1 MAANAQPIAV
11 IARLLD
17 LSERR
22 IQQLSREG
30 VIPKAERG
38 QYDLVAAVRGYV
50 AYLRDLAVKAQAGAP
65 DFGAERARLIKAKA
79 DLAEMEADGR
89 RGELLPADAVEVAVR
104 LIAALPADMRT
115 SMQLDYE
122 RRRRVELEEVTGAVV
137 SPTFVIARVHT
148 GGRVP
153 MVHVDAYRLGGVAEV
168 DDLDLDVD
176 VDDSVTVVEWGSGV
190 AEQLAPSWLL
200 VDVTRRDDD
209 VRVVQVRPH
218 GPRWGA
224 PS

>member
-1 MAANAQPIAV
+1 MATNAQPIAV

-22 IQQLSREG
+22 IQQLSRDG

-89 RGELLPADAVEVAVR
+89 RGELLPADAVEAAWTAVLAR
-104 LIAALPADMRT
+104 LRARLLVLP
-115 SMQLDYE
+115 
-122 RRRRVELEEVTGAVV
+122 ELG
-137 SPTFVIARVHT
+137 
-148 GGRVP
+148 
-153 MVHVDAYRLGGVAEV
+153 
-168 DDLDLDVD
+168 LDLGAKDRVI
-176 VDDSVTVVEWGSGV
+176 GGN
-190 AEQLAPSWLL
+190 
-200 VDVTRRDDD
+200 DDD
-209 VRVVQVRPH
+209 
-218 GPRWGA
+218 
-224 PS
+224 

>member
-1 MAANAQPIAV
+1 MATNAQPIGV

-89 RGELLPADAVEVAVR
+89 RGELLAGRGGRGGVDRGAGPAPRAAPGAAR
-104 LIAALPADMRT
+104 PAGAALPRGDDDCRGPRPDPQSGPRGARRARRDAG
-115 SMQLDYE
+115 
-122 RRRRVELEEVTGAVV
+122 RRR
-137 SPTFVIARVHT
+137 
-148 GGRVP
+148 
-153 MVHVDAYRLGGVAEV
+153 
-168 DDLDLDVD
+168 
-176 VDDSVTVVEWGSGV
+176 
-190 AEQLAPSWLL
+190 
-200 VDVTRRDDD
+200 
-209 VRVVQVRPH
+209 
-218 GPRWGA
+218 
-224 PS
+224 

>member
-1 MAANAQPIAV
+1 MATNAQPIAV

-38 QYDLVAAVRGYV
+38 QYDLVGAVRGYV

-89 RGELLPADAVEVAVR
+89 RGELLPADAVEAAWTVGAGPAAR
-104 LIAALPADMRT
+104 PAAGAARPAGAALPRGDDDCRGPRPDPQSGPRGARRARRDAG
-115 SMQLDYE
+115 
-122 RRRRVELEEVTGAVV
+122 RRR
-137 SPTFVIARVHT
+137 
-148 GGRVP
+148 
-153 MVHVDAYRLGGVAEV
+153 
-168 DDLDLDVD
+168 
-176 VDDSVTVVEWGSGV
+176 
-190 AEQLAPSWLL
+190 
-200 VDVTRRDDD
+200 
-209 VRVVQVRPH
+209 
-218 GPRWGA
+218 
-224 PS
+224 